1 MADLMIKI
9 DELKSLVVKKLTS
22 AGVLP
27 EQSNCVADVLTHAD
41 ARGVRSHG
49 TIRIEHYCNRIKKGG
64 INLNS
69 HFTFTPVAKA
79 AGILDADGG
88 MGHYGCTLA
97 MKEAITRVKET
108 GIYAVSVKNSSHC
121 GALSYFAEM
130 AINAGLASMIMVNT
144 DKCVVPFGAGEAY
157 FGTNPIAFGFPG
169 KKHRILIDMAT
180 SEVAF
185 GKIFAAREKGE
196 AIPPTWGV
204 DASGTPTTDPNKVVY
219 VTPMAAHKGTSIALA
234 IEGFTGLFTGAFG
247 PHIISMYG
255 DHALN
260 QLRNTMAF
268 MLVVDPG
275 IFGGK
280 DAYLSN
286 TDKMFEE
293 LHALRPAPG
302 VSKVFVPGEPEDLR
316 HSDALKNG
324 CPVYENVLN
333 FLKS

>member
-1 MADLMIKI
+1 MADVMVKL
-9 DELKSLVVKKLTS
+9 DELKSLVVKKLSS

-27 EQSNCVADVLTHAD
+27 VQAECVADVLVNAD

-64 INLNS
+64 INLKSNFS
-69 HFTFTPVAKA
+69 FTSVAKA
-79 AGILDADGG
+79 AGVLDVDGG
-88 MGHYGCTLA
+88 MGHYGGMLA
-97 MKEAITRVKET
+97 MKEAIARVKDT
-108 GIYAVSVKNSSHC
+108 GVYAVSIKNSSHC
-121 GALSYFAEM
+121 GALSYYAEM
-130 AINAGLASMIMVNT
+130 AIGAGLASMVMVNT

-157 FGTNPIAFGFPG
+157 FGTNPIAYGFPG

-185 GKIFAAREKGE
+185 GKIFAAREKGGS
-196 AIPPTWGV
+196 IPPTWGV
-204 DASGTPTTDPNKVVY
+204 DATGAPTTDPNKVVY
-219 VTPMAAHKGTSIALA
+219 VTPMAAHKGTAIALA

-255 DHALN
+255 DSSLSVY
-260 QLRNTMAF
+260 RNTMAF
-268 MLVVDPG
+268 MLVIDPDV
-275 IFGGK
+275 FGGK
-280 DAYLSN
+280 EAYLAN

-293 LHALRPAPG
+293 ISALRPAPG
-302 VSKVFVPGEPEDLR
+302 VDKVFVPGQPEDMR
-316 HSDALKNG
+316 YADALKNG